1 MTDLSTIVVDSH
13 QAPNPAG
20 ARRVAFIL
28 AKKFTSKWPAA
39 SDITAGEV
47 TGLPSAKLPA
57 LSTWA
62 LYDCPQNTID
72 VKSSAANTEAGFV
85 SHQHDVSLD
94 IAGFS
99 KAIQVELSLLQNA
112 PVVVAV
118 EMADGGWAVAGDSS
132 HGIQLT
138 AATSI
143 GKMGNDKRGTVL
155 TGSNSGYA
163 NGLLPLSTSVIA
175 DLDFDA

>member
-13 QAPNPAG
+13 QAANVAG
-20 ARRVAFIL
+20 ARKVAFIL
-28 AKKFTSKWPAA
+28 AKKFTAKWPAA

-47 TGLPSAKLPA
+47 TGLPSAKLPEGA
-57 LSTWA
+57 KWA

-72 VKSSAANTEAGFV
+72 VKSSAANTEPGFV
-85 SHQHDVSLD
+85 SHQHDVALD

-118 EMADGGWAVAGDSS
+118 ELADGGWAVAGDSS

-155 TGSNSGYA
+155 TGTSSGYA
-163 NGLLPLSTSVIA
+163 NGILPLDTTVIA
-175 DLDFDA
+175 DLQFDT